1 MLIHEVCK
9 KCNLTKKAIE
19 YYGEQGLISP
29 AVNENGYRQFS
40 DDDVEKLKKI
50 AVMRGLD
57 LSVAD
62 IRVVLTDNSQSVLL
76 SMLHKKDI
84 EIATMKEKQEIMQQ
98 LVRSGDWEAV
108 QLQME
113 ILQNR
118 QSILSRILD
127 KFPGG
132 YGQLVCMHFAP
143 FLNEPIQTVDQQQ
156 AFETIISFLDDI
168 TISISD
174 DLQEYLTNSLASTD
188 LDSMQKSSTALSAAL
203 DDPQGFIASN
213 QEMLKQ
219 YQAVMESAEYRA
231 SPAYRLKECL
241 NEFQTK
247 IGYQDIFIPAMQR
260 LSPNYRDYYAALQR
274 ANDTFKQYFDHGEL
288 SN

>member
-1 MLIHEVCK
+1 MMLIHEVCK

-29 AVNENGYRQFS
+29 AVTENGYRQFS

-50 AVMRGLD
+50 AVMRGLG

-62 IRVVLTDNSQSVLL
+62 IRVVLKDNSQSALL
-76 SMLHKKDI
+76 PMLHKKEL
-84 EIATMKEKQEIMQQ
+84 EIATMKEKQEIMQR
-98 LVRSGDWEAV
+98 LVNSGDWEAV

-113 ILQNR
+113 ALQSR
-118 QSILSRILD
+118 QSILTRILD

-132 YGQLVCMHFAP
+132 YGRLVCMHFAP
-143 FLNEPIQTVDQQQ
+143 FLSEPIQTEDQQQ
-156 AFETIISFLDDI
+156 AYETIISFLDDI
-168 TISISD
+168 TISIPD
-174 DLQEYLTNSLASTD
+174 DLQEYLSNSLTITD
-188 LDSMQKSSTALSAAL
+188 LDSMQKAFSALSAAL

-219 YQAVMESAEYRA
+219 YQAVMESVEYRA

-260 LSPNYRDYYAALQR
+260 LSLAYRDYYAFLQR
-274 ANDTFKQYFDHGEL
+274 ANDTFKQYFDR
-288 SN
+288 

>member
-1 MLIHEVCK
+1 MEEDHGEMFLSLLATIAVSSGTTAAHK
-9 KCNLTKKAIE
+9 YKHKTKYGLWRKQNEKAI
-19 YYGEQGLISP
+19 S
-29 AVNENGYRQFS
+29 
-40 DDDVEKLKKI
+40 
-50 AVMRGLD
+50 
-57 LSVAD
+57 
-62 IRVVLTDNSQSVLL
+62 
-76 SMLHKKDI
+76 
-84 EIATMKEKQEIMQQ
+84 
-98 LVRSGDWEAV
+98 
-108 QLQME
+108 
-113 ILQNR
+113 

-132 YGQLVCMHFAP
+132 YGQFVCMHFAP
-143 FLNEPIQTVDQQQ
+143 FLNEPIQTEDQQQ

-168 TISISD
+168 TISIPD